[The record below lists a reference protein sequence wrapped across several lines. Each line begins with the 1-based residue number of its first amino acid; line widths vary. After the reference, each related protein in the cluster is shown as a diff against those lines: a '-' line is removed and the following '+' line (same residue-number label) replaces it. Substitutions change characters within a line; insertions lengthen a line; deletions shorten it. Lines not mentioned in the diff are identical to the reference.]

1 MADLGQ
7 AGESLVE
14 AWLQQQGWQIVQKR
28 WRAKRGEIDLI
39 AQTPEEFTL
48 AFVEVKTRSGGNWD
62 HGGLLAVDDRKQ
74 RKLWQT
80 ANYFLSQY
88 PHWADFA
95 CRFDVALVFSHGQI
109 GKDCSGIDTPPVPP
123 TALTQ
128 KLKIGQRLTWQGYEL
143 SLVRYLVDAFG
154 G

>member
-1 MADLGQ
+1 MVDLGQ
-7 AGESLVE
+7 AGENLVA

-39 AQTPEEFTL
+39 AHAPEASTL

-62 HGGLLAVDDRKQ
+62 KDGLLAVDSRKQ
-74 RKLWQT
+74 QKLWQT

-88 PHWADFA
+88 PCWADLA

-109 GKDCSGIDTPPVPP
+109 RKDFREIDTPPVSPVVLP
-123 TALTQ
+123 Q

-143 SLVRYLVDAFG
+143 SLERYLLDAFG